1 MADNQRTQVQATI
14 RRAMQAAQRAT
25 NELDAVAMQ
34 ELATLYQAALV
45 EIQFLISNAADE
57 IGQVRL
63 SQLHTLTRQIEE
75 ILNQVNQQQSSMVEG
90 YIVEAA
96 KNGGNTFSSSIPA
109 AKVSESIDAAVLA
122 ARTMQ
127 QKDGLQL
134 SDRLWRVHRNAKQ
147 ELTNAVERAVILG
160 HSASEAAQD
169 YQRRMQPV
177 PSNIAQ
183 QMNMASS
190 SGINKKV
197 SDVLMEDQGAPYHQI
212 KRVMRTEINRAYGMA
227 FQNSAFEDEFVVGTK
242 FKLSP
247 NHPKKDICDMHAKAN
262 LYGLGKGVYPKGKSP
277 WPAHPNTIS
286 YEQVVFADE
295 IEESEIDK
303 SLIDLLSKEQ
313 FDVQKQILGHYKKV
327 AAFQR
332 GHLSD
337 KMIAASWKRVEPI
350 LKRKGV
356 NTDELYPD
364 DTVVMKVKTSNR

>member
-25 NELDAVAMQ
+25 NELDAQAMQ
-34 ELATLYQAALV
+34 ELADLYQAALV
-45 EIQFLISNAADE
+45 EIQFLISHAADE
-57 IGQVRL
+57 LGQVRL

-75 ILNQVNQQQSSMVEG
+75 ILNQVNQKQSSMVEG

-109 AKVSESIDAAVLA
+109 AKVSGSIDAAVLA

-160 HSASEAAQD
+160 QSASEAAQD

-183 QMNMASS
+183 QMSMASS

-212 KRVMRTEINRAYGMA
+212 KRVMITEIYRAHDIA
-227 FQNSAFEDEFVVGTK
+227 FQNSAFEHDFVAGVQFTLG
-242 FKLSP
+242 S
-247 NHPKKDICDMHAKAN
+247 NHPKRDICDMHATVN

-277 WPAHPNTIS
+277 YPAHPSTRCFHL
-286 YEQVVFADE
+286 VVFWDE
-295 IEESEIDK
+295 VTEEDKAGATTRIDWLK
-303 SLIDLLSKEQ
+303 SQSQ
-313 FDVQKQILGHYKKV
+313 ATQKAVLGHNKKV
-327 AAFQR
+327 SALQQ
-332 GHLSD
+332 GHLTQG
-337 KMIAASWKRVEPI
+337 MIATPWKHLEPV
-350 LKRKGV
+350 LKRKGI
-356 NTDELYPD
+356 
-364 DTVVMKVKTSNR
+364 DTASL